1 MSLAFLRRLGRAWKR
16 VARVMA
22 DVQARVVLTA
32 FFFTIAAPFALA
44 MRWGADPL
52 ALGRRGARG
61 WQPRAE
67 AADTP
72 LARARRQS

>member
-1 MSLAFLRRLGRAWKR
+1 
-16 VARVMA
+16 MA
-22 DVQARVVLTA
+22 DVQARVVLAA

-52 ALGRRGARG
+52 ALGRHRARG

-67 AADTP
+67 AAGPP